1 MFGDAQEDLVEH
13 VQLTAVQPQHV
24 LAAGGHVGVDQLLG
38 GVLSRGPLVVQ
49 LLVDA
54 WPDKLI

>member
-1 MFGDAQEDLVEH
+1 VFADAQEDLAKH
-13 VQLTAVQPQHV
+13 VQLAGVQPLHV

-54 WPDKLI
+54 GPDKLI